1 METLELKTTI
11 TEIKNLMVRANRLEM
26 TERVT
31 KLKNRSMKITK
42 SEHQRQKLLKQN
54 KQTKTEPQRPIV
66 GTISRVPTL

>member
-11 TEIKNLMVRANRLEM
+11 TEIKNLMERANRLEM

-42 SEHQRQKLLKQN
+42 SEHQRQKLLK
-54 KQTKTEPQRPIV
+54 
-66 GTISRVPTL
+66 